1 MQGELFEILFS
12 FIEETKGKEEII
24 SAGFEP
30 ELVKRILR
38 MVNMNEWKRWQ
49 APPVLRIS
57 QKSFGP
63 GRRVPISGFY
73 PF

>member
-1 MQGELFEILFS
+1 
-12 FIEETKGKEEII
+12 
-24 SAGFEP
+24 
-30 ELVKRILR
+30 LVKRILR

-57 QKSFGP
+57 QKSFGH

-73 PF
+73 PFWS